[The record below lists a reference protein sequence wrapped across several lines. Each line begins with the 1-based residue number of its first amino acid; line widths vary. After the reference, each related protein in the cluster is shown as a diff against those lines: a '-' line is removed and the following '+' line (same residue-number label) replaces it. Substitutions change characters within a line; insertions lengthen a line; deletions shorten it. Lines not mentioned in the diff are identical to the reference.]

1 MYTLVLLP
9 KSFDKNNSGKKKH
22 LHNPVTWHTV
32 QKLFL
37 FPIYFT
43 RVISYSNSVPNSRPR
58 TCSGRSLLPNLH
70 VLLRCIQG
78 TSLRPRTQRQLFR
91 THKIWVR
98 ASIWMHR
105 SWFRCTKSKHWHP
118 IGLKNFVS
126 NLANE
131 YCSENVSISNL
142 FHKSYFPQFLIQGPE
157 LAVVAAKYTCTVH
170 VYTCTLWLFLKFT
183 PTFCQVTIIVGQ
195 AV

>member
-9 KSFDKNNSGKKKH
+9 KSFDRNNSGTN

-32 QKLFL
+32 QKMFL
-37 FPIYFT
+37 FPIYFSK
-43 RVISYSNSVPNSRPR
+43 VISYSNSVPNSRPAMADPCCQIYMYSWDVSR
-58 TCSGRSLLPNLH
+58 ARPCVLGHRDSYSGR
-70 VLLRCIQG
+70 
-78 TSLRPRTQRQLFR
+78 TTFE
-91 THKIWVR
+91 W

-105 SWFRCTKSKHWHP
+105 SWFRRTKSKHWHP